1 MSKRFLPLIILAIG
15 IAGYA
20 LLRMTR
26 PEPAEVTA
34 TERSWRVTVQA
45 VEPGTHTPVLPLYGQ
60 VVAPESITVTAALE
74 GRIEDRPVVEGQ
86 QVQAGD
92 LLIAL
97 AEADIRP
104 KVAQAE
110 AQVADLQ
117 AQLKSE
123 EVRYQTDLTAVKS
136 ERAIRDNARRQFERT
151 QSLVKR
157 NLASQENLD
166 TATDALARAELTV
179 AAREQ
184 NIADHPARVLSLEAR
199 LAQAEANLATT
210 RRDAER
216 ARMTAPFDGVVT
228 DVQVAPG
235 DQVARNQVLLSL
247 YPLEGLELRARVP
260 ARYIPELQGALSRG
274 DTLMAS
280 SKGGHRFELDRF
292 SGIADPAGTEA
303 ILIQAGDPSGL
314 RPGELLPVNLE
325 RPERDDSVTIPF
337 AALYGADSVYLVNEE
352 DRMRRVDIERIGEA
366 MGSNGER
373 WLLVAG
379 EELTRGT
386 RLVTTHLPN
395 ALTGLKVEPV
405 DAAEGA
411 DQ

>member
-15 IAGYA
+15 IAGYV

-26 PEPAEVTA
+26 PEPAEVAA

-45 VEPGTHTPVLPLYGQ
+45 VEPATHTPVLPLYGE

-74 GRIEDRPVVEGQ
+74 GRIEARPVVDGQ
-86 QVQAGD
+86 RVQAGE

-97 AEADIRP
+97 ADADIQP

-123 EVRYQTDLTAVKS
+123 EVRYQTDLKAVKS

-151 QSLVKR
+151 QSLLKR

-166 TATDALARAELTV
+166 TANDALARAELTV
-179 AAREQ
+179 SAREQ

-235 DQVARNQVLLSL
+235 DQVSRNQVLLSL
-247 YPLEGLELRARVP
+247 YPLDGLELRARVP
-260 ARYIPELQGALSRG
+260 ARYLPELQRALG
-274 DTLMAS
+274 EGVPLTAS
-280 SKGGHRFELDRF
+280 SDSGHRFDLARF

-303 ILIQAGDPSGL
+303 ILTLDGEPRGL
-314 RPGELLPVNLE
+314 RPGELLPVNLQ
-325 RPERDDSVTIPF
+325 RPARDASVTIPF
-337 AALYGADSVYLVNEE
+337 AALYGADSVYLVNDE
-352 DRMRRVDIERIGEA
+352 DRMRRITVERIGEA
-366 MGSNGER
+366 LSSNGDR

-379 EELTRGT
+379 EGLKPGA

-395 ALTGLKVEPV
+395 AITGLKVEPV

-411 DQ
+411 EQ